1 MPFEPFILPTT
12 PISSVAEYEAF
23 GGGRGLQRA
32 RELGAQQTI
41 HELSLSG
48 LRGRG
53 GAGFR
58 TGRKWRGLYDAEGT
72 TKYVVANG
80 AEGEP
85 GTFKDRTLLRNNP
98 YQVIEGIAVAALTI
112 GAREAFV
119 CLKAAFTR
127 EVAAVTDAVAA
138 MEGAGMV
145 GDLAITIVQGPD
157 EYLYGEE
164 KAMLEVIEGKAPL
177 PRLLPPYER
186 GLFAVTPQ
194 MGWESTPADPEAPI
208 EGIDSAAAASAETN
222 PTLVSNVET
231 FANVTPI
238 LVRGAE
244 WYRTMGT
251 PDSPGHAICTVVGD
265 VRRHGVAEIE
275 LGMPLSE
282 AVEQI
287 GGGPRPGQRV
297 KAILSGVS
305 NAVVTSDHLETPMS
319 YEAMAAM
326 GSGLGSLG
334 WIVYD
339 DTACMVDLAHNL
351 SRFLYVESC
360 GQCPAC
366 KFGTGEVTAYL
377 ERLLSLQGQDRDIA
391 AIGERL
397 RSVADG
403 NRCALP
409 TEEQALISSLLRSFP
424 EEFADHL
431 EGQRC
436 SGRHDLPVPKIVD
449 IVDGVAVY
457 DTKIAR
463 KQPDWTYA

>member
-1 MPFEPFILPTT
+1 MPFEPFLLPTA
-12 PISSVAEYEAF
+12 PISSVADYQAF
-23 GGGRGLQRA
+23 GGGQGLARA
-32 RELGAQQTI
+32 IELGAEQTI

-58 TGRKWRGLYDAEGT
+58 TGRKWRGLYDAQGT

-85 GTFKDRTLLRNNP
+85 GTFKDRALLRANP

-119 CLKAAFTR
+119 CLKAGFTR
-127 EVAAVTDAVAA
+127 EVASVTEAVAA
-138 MEGAGMV
+138 MEAAGMV

-186 GLFAVTPQ
+186 GLFAVAPQ
-194 MGWESTPADPEAPI
+194 IGWESTPADPEASL
-208 EGIDSAAAASAETN
+208 EGVDPATAALAETN
-222 PTLVSNVET
+222 PALVSNVET
-231 FANVTPI
+231 FANVAPI
-238 LVRGAE
+238 LARGAE

-251 PDSPGHAICTVVGD
+251 HDSPGHAICTVVGD
-265 VRRHGVAEIE
+265 VRRQGVAEIE
-275 LGMPLSE
+275 LGIPLSD

-287 GGGPRPGQRV
+287 GGGPRPGQRI
-297 KAILSGVS
+297 KTILSGVS
-305 NAVVTSDHLETPMS
+305 NPVVTSDQLDTPMS
-319 YEAMAAM
+319 YEAMAGI

-334 WIVYD
+334 LIVYD

-377 ERLLSLQGQDRDIA
+377 ERLLDLQGQDRDIE

-409 TEEQALISSLLRSFP
+409 VEEQALISSLLRCFP

-431 EGQRC
+431 EGRQC
-436 SGRHDLPVPKIVD
+436 TGRHDLPVPKIVD
-449 IVDGVAVY
+449 IADGVAIY
-457 DTKIAR
+457 DEKIAR
-463 KQPDWTYA
+463 KRPDWTYA